1 MLNMDDEIS
10 YIENDIGLSKN
21 DKIVV
26 GVSGGP
32 DSMALLDVLNSIKS
46 KYDLVLICAHVN
58 HGKRKESDQEKIDL
72 EKYCNEN
79 NIIFEYVKISKW
91 GEDNFHNE
99 ARSARYN
106 FFEDIIK
113 KYNAKY
119 LMTAHHADDLIE
131 TILMR
136 IVRGSTLKGYS
147 GFAKFIEKDNYF
159 IVRPLITKTKDELLE
174 YVNSKNIKYACDESN
189 NEDHYTRN
197 RYRHVVLP
205 FLKKEDKNVHKK
217 FLKFSDTLL
226 ENSEFIDNEAKKSFN
241 KVVQNGKIIIDK
253 FLELDHVIQTKIV
266 YNILEKIY
274 GDDLLIVGDTHVELI
289 LSLIKSNK
297 PNSLIHLP
305 NNVIVNKSYNEVTFS
320 YDEQTSDTFEIEIN
334 GQVNLPNGKN
344 IDIISDVND
353 KSNYVTRFNSKEV
366 SLPLF
371 VRNKRAGD
379 KIEVKGMNGTKKV
392 NHIFIDNKI
401 KMSDRNEW
409 PIVLDSNEVIVWVP
423 GLKKSKLDKDI
434 GEEYDIILKYY

>member
-217 FLKFSDTLL
+217 FLKFSETLL
-226 ENSEFIDNEAKKSFN
+226 ENSEFVDNEAKKSFN